1 MGTLSKRRVGLGF
14 GLLVVAGLVYVGW
27 SLVASTTPA
36 VVGTDALP
44 VSDSVTATGS
54 PALAEIAPVWS
65 GAFVD
70 TPGHPGGGAVT
81 VYEMAGER
89 TLRLSEFTTTAGPDL
104 FVYLSRDTEAT
115 EFVNL
120 GELRAV
126 AGDLNYEVPAGVAIA
141 EYPYVLI
148 WCKRFGVLFMSA
160 QLSLAARPDASVPT
174 TSSETNDAEMVGFSG
189 TGATAAQRP
198 VAVSAIREPALATAL
213 FGNGCFWCV
222 ETDMEK
228 VAGVLSVVSGYA
240 GGSASSPTY
249 KNYADSGHREVVLV
263 TYDANVVS
271 YANLV
276 EHILKHGDP
285 TDAGGSF
292 KDRGVEYAPAL
303 YYETEAE
310 AAAARAVVQAVDA
323 ARIFPEPLPIP
334 ILARA
339 EFYPAEEYHQDY
351 AQKNPLKYSFYRT
364 ASGRS
369 AFIERTWGDDVA
381 TFTYSASLTNNL
393 STSMNAP
400 FTPTSWTTYVRPDEA
415 SLRAQLSESAY
426 KVTRQDGTERAGTSP
441 LDKNYEQGIYVD
453 IISGEPLFS
462 SRDKFDSGTGWPS
475 FVRPITD
482 EAVTLHEDRKLFSV
496 RTEVRSR
503 YADSHLGHVFDD
515 GPVDRGGKRY
525 CMNGVALRFVPRAE
539 MVAAGYEA
547 WLSAVE

>member
-1 MGTLSKRRVGLGF
+1 M
-14 GLLVVAGLVYVGW
+14 GLVLLAVTCFGYVGW
-27 SLVASTTPA
+27 SLVAPTTPE

-44 VSDSVTATGS
+44 VSESITATGS
-54 PALAEIAPVWS
+54 PELSALTPVWS
-65 GAFVD
+65 GVFVD
-70 TPGHPGGGAVT
+70 TPGHPGEGAVS
-81 VYEMAGER
+81 VYEIAGER

-126 AGDLNYEVPAGVAIA
+126 AGDLNYEVPAEVGIA

-160 QLSLAARPDASVPT
+160 QLSPVAASEGSEPT
-174 TSSETNDAEMVGFSG
+174 TSSTTEDTEMVGLSG
-189 TGATAAQRP
+189 AATASAQSP
-198 VAVSAIREPALATAL
+198 VAAPVVREPVRATAL

-222 ETDMEK
+222 ESDMEK
-228 VAGVLSVVSGYA
+228 VAGVVSVVSGYA

-249 KNYADSGHREVVLV
+249 QNYADSGHREVVLV
-263 TYDANVVS
+263 TYDANVVT

-285 TDAGGSF
+285 TDVGGSF

-323 ARIFPEPLPIP
+323 AGIFSEPLPIP
-334 ILARA
+334 LLPRTA
-339 EFYPAEEYHQDY
+339 FYPAEEYHQDY
-351 AQKNPLKYSFYRT
+351 AKKNPLKYSFYRT

-369 AFIERTWGDDVA
+369 AFIVRTWGDDA
-381 TFTYSASLTNNL
+381 TKFIYSTNITNN
-393 STSMNAP
+393 SSAAMNTP
-400 FTPTSWTTYVRPDEA
+400 YTPTSWTTYVRPDDA
-415 SLRAQLSESAY
+415 TLRAQLSELSY

-441 LDKNYEQGIYVD
+441 LDKNYEPGIYVD

-462 SRDKFDSGTGWPS
+462 SRDKYDSGTGWPS
-475 FVRPITD
+475 FVRPISD
-482 EAVTLHEDRKLFSV
+482 EAVTLHEDRRLFSV

-515 GPVDRGGKRY
+515 GPADRGGKRY
-525 CMNGVALRFVPRAE
+525 CMNGAALRFIPQAE
-539 MVAAGYEA
+539 MAAAGYAA
-547 WLSAVE
+547 WLSKVE